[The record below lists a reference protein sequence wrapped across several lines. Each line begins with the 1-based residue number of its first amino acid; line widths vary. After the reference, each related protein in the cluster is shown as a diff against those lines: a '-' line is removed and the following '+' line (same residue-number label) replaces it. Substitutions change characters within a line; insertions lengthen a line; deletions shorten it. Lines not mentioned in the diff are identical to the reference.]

1 VFTIEI
7 GGGPFVFSAAHAGLH
22 AGEFEPMHG
31 HTFTVTVALTGDLDG
46 AGVVTDFSVVKDA
59 LGEVIA
65 PLRKRT
71 LMPAQPPG
79 GSCVAED
86 GQIFVECG
94 AKRYS
99 LPSSDVM
106 LLPLVNTT
114 TEAIAGYLLDQLLPV
129 LMCQDRVRRVELR
142 LAEAP
147 DTTAYASVDLATARS
162 GDPLLGGRR

>member
-22 AGEFEPMHG
+22 AGEFEAMHG
-31 HTFTVTVALTGDLDG
+31 HTFIVTVALTGELDG
-46 AGVVTDFSVVKDA
+46 AGMVTDFSVVKDA
-59 LGEVIA
+59 LAEVIA
-65 PLRKRT
+65 PLRRRT

-79 GSCVAED
+79 GACVAED
-86 GQIFVECG
+86 GQIFVACG
-94 AKRYS
+94 TKRYS
-99 LPSSDVM
+99 LPASDVL

-129 LMCQDRVRRVELR
+129 LMGQDRVRRVELR

-162 GDPLLGGRR
+162 GGPLLEGRR